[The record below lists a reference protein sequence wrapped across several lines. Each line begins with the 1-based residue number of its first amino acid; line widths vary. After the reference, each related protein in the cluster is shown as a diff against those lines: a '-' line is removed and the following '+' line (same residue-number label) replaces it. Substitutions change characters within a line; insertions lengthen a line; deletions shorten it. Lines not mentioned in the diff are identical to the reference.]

1 MTSRASSPPL
11 KRVPPVRDWS
21 GLLALS
27 ILGTS
32 QRPAYRLIGLD
43 RIGQGREFS
52 LLGRAFSATIKGVG
66 SRDKQRVHTVGD
78 GRRSLHGRAA
88 LTETVQI
95 LSSGIDLRF
104 HARHISARI
113 AVAFCDWDMVSS
125 GQDRTATRPL
135 HGSRLETICSWEN
148 ALANGYGVSATQA
161 FNRARLRRRRL
172 C

>member
-1 MTSRASSPPL
+1 
-11 KRVPPVRDWS
+11 VRDWS

-66 SRDKQRVHTVGD
+66 SRDKQRVHAVGD
-78 GRRSLHGRAA
+78 GRRSLHGRIA
-88 LTETVQI
+88 LTESVQI
-95 LSSGIDLRF
+95 LGRGIDLRF

-113 AVAFCDWDMVSS
+113 AVALCDWDMVSA
-125 GQDRTATRPL
+125 GQDRAATRPL
-135 HGSRLETICSWEN
+135 S
-148 ALANGYGVSATQA
+148 
-161 FNRARLRRRRL
+161 
-172 C
+172 